1 MPVLSENFSFIQILG
16 DISQNIM
23 HVEDSNH
30 SHTFTI
36 LLVLVLASSEE
47 IGGPEDIG
55 GSKGV
60 GASDG
65 ASDSEGVVSFDAV

>member
-36 LLVLVLASSEE
+36 LMVLVMQVLASSEE
-47 IGGPEDIG
+47 IGGPVDTG

-60 GASDG
+60 G
-65 ASDSEGVVSFDAV
+65 ASDSEGVVSFDGV